1 MTYPEFIVQEYVSDI
16 YRVSLNQPK
25 LEDGSRPSINKLGP
39 FVYIDVEVS
48 VIGIYTRSAKL
59 MLKFDGIEREDIFY
73 MSSHKSPDQL
83 SNEIYKKIDKIVN
96 KAMIEEGKEEW
107 IRVEFAKAQEK
118 LNNTLQNIVGK
129 IKEINEN
136 RKNNLLD

>member
-48 VIGIYTRSAKL
+48 VIDIYTRSAKL
-59 MLKFDGIEREDIFY
+59 RLKFDGIEREDIFY

-107 IRVEFAKAQEK
+107 IRTEFTKAQEK